1 MFCEVNDDDDDDD
14 DTSGLPADVPQY
26 LCLYLVSFLIKI
38 RLVNIFTVFVC
49 VCLAA
54 FCVIKI
60 LSMLG

>member
-38 RLVNIFTVFVC
+38 RLVNIFTIFVC

-54 FCVIKI
+54 FA
-60 LSMLG
+60 